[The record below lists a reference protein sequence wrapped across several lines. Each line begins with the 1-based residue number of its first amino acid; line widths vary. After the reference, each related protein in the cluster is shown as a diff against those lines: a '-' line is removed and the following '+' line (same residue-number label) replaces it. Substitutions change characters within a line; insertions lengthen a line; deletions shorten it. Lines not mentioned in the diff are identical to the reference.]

1 MTLLSR
7 HRGVIVPLVTPVT
20 ASGLLDE
27 AAAERLVDHVASNG
41 CGMLVLGTTGE
52 VASLSAA
59 LRRRYVEIAV
69 RVTANR
75 TPVFACIAHNCVED
89 SIAAGRDYLRL
100 GVDAVVGMLPN
111 FFKLDPAGIQNYF
124 ERLSDALTG
133 PLIIYNMPQTTGMSI
148 PVEVIER
155 LSRRSNITGLKDSES
170 TEGRRELVA
179 KRLGGREN
187 FSLFMGVASHSV
199 AAMRL
204 GFVGL
209 VPSSGNLYPELW
221 RDLHAVALARDWA
234 RAEQLQKRLDAIG
247 AVFQRDRTLGQ
258 SLAAIKAGLSLRQLC
273 GPDMLP
279 PLQPLDRAGRAAVCH
294 ALLKLPAQPSLSR
307 PPLVVF
313 ADDLTGAAE
322 IASIAHNAGLRA
334 LVLTTPPGGPA
345 DADVLVFDTD
355 TRLCTPA
362 RAAQRV
368 RAFAKRLRRQ
378 PHSGFFKKTD
388 SVLRGPVLAELTALA
403 TSLGH
408 RRTLLVPCNPS
419 LGRVIRDGHYF
430 IGGRPLHET
439 AFVHDPHHPRTTSEV
454 LTLLDAKKY
463 PRVACLAPSS
473 RLPGQGIIVG
483 EADSP
488 ADVAVWAGQID
499 AHTLPAGG
507 ADFFRLWLQ
516 ARRPYSPPT
525 GGYRLPAGP
534 ALLLSGTIAPSDPFS
549 PFAVQPVAIAARRIP
564 SVKTL
569 SAKVRAQLRATGCA
583 AVTATGPLVH
593 DARVSTAL
601 TRTFASLAAELHAA
615 GAFNHLLIAGG
626 ATAAA
631 VLSKLGWSQF
641 DVVRIWGPGAVTLR
655 PTAAPEFAVTMKPGS
670 YAWPASLSQYFQPT
684 ASC

>member
-1 MTLLSR
+1 MTLLPR

-20 ASGLLDE
+20 ASGQLDE
-27 AAAERLVDHVASNG
+27 AAAERIVEHVASNG

-89 SIAAGRDYLRL
+89 SIAAGRDYLQL

-111 FFKLDPAGIQNYF
+111 FFKLDPAGIQAYF
-124 ERLSDALTG
+124 EQLSDALTG

-155 LSRRSNITGLKDSES
+155 LSLRSNITGLKDSES
-170 TEGRRELVA
+170 TEGRRGLVA

-221 RDLHAVALARDWA
+221 RDLHAAALAHDWVS
-234 RAEQLQKRLDAIG
+234 AEQLQQRLDGIG
-247 AVFQRDRTLGQ
+247 AVFQRNRTLGQ
-258 SLAAIKAGLSLRQLC
+258 SLAALKAGLSLRRLC
-273 GPDMLP
+273 GPNMLP
-279 PLQPLDRAGRAAVCH
+279 PLRPLDRPGQAAVRH
-294 ALLKLPAQPSLSR
+294 ALLKLPARPSLSR

-322 IASIAHNAGLRA
+322 IGSIAHTAGLRA
-334 LVLTTPPGGPA
+334 LVLTTPPAGPI

-355 TRLCTPA
+355 TRLLPPA
-362 RAAQRV
+362 AAARRV
-368 RAFAKRLRRQ
+368 RSFAARLRRQ
-378 PHSGFFKKTD
+378 PYSGFFKKTD
-388 SVLRGPVLAELTALA
+388 SVLRGPVLAELTTLA
-403 TSLGH
+403 ASLGC

-419 LGRVIRDGHYF
+419 LGRVIREGHYF

-439 AFVHDPHHPRTTSEV
+439 AFARDPHHPRTTSDV
-454 LTLLDAKKY
+454 LALIDAKKY
-463 PRVACLAPSS
+463 PRVVRHRPSD
-473 RLPGQGIIVG
+473 RLPRAGVIVG
-483 EADSP
+483 EAKSP
-488 ADVAVWAGQID
+488 ADVAVWAGQVD

-516 ARRPYSPPT
+516 ARRAYYPPT
-525 GGYRLPAGP
+525 GNYRLPAGP
-534 ALLLSGTIAPSDPFS
+534 SLLLSGTVAPSDPFS
-549 PFAVQPVAIAARRIP
+549 PFAVPPVTLAARRIP

-569 SAKVRAQLRATGCA
+569 TAKIRAQLGATGCA
-583 AVTATGPLVH
+583 AVTPTGPIVH
-593 DARVSTAL
+593 DTRVSTAL
-601 TRTFASLAAELHAA
+601 TRTFASLTAELHAA
-615 GAFNHLLIAGG
+615 NAFSHLLIAGG

-631 VLSKLGWSQF
+631 VLHALGWTRF
-641 DVVRIWGPGAVTLR
+641 DVVRIWGPGVVTLR

-670 YAWPASLSQYFQPT
+670 YAWPASLSQYFEPP